1 MQQQWSCSWGTF
13 VVSEQNLTVTLN
25 TSDFFETVLKKM
37 GGVSC
42 KDCSSTWESNRY
54 IAKHFCE
61 KIELIHVPSMTQ
73 ENHKPG

>member
-42 KDCSSTWESNRY
+42 KDCSST
-54 IAKHFCE
+54 
-61 KIELIHVPSMTQ
+61 
-73 ENHKPG
+73 